1 MALREDTGP
10 VRTAVRYGRHSRP
23 KPIGG
28 RFRLPTIRFSGAA
41 VAMSTVVGI
50 SIATTWLL
58 NEQQGVGRR
67 PGMSNVGASPP
78 LPSPDGHG
86 TTSAAAVAET
96 VHTAPTAPTRST
108 HTGSAPAAASGRPS
122 AAPSGSGAPSA
133 GAPSGSP
140 SPSGSA
146 TTGATTGTSPSPQP
160 TTPRPLAPEP
170 ARPGPATPTGRPTP
184 DTPTGIEPLSGRTNV
199 ELIGPAGT
207 RHTLLLEVREPM
219 TALQVEL
226 RLLRPVVLP
235 GTAPWTSLP
244 GAVTTVSQE
253 HGTLIHRYTLPGGLD
268 IEPGT
273 YAFEV
278 LGTRLPGSGT
288 PAGSAQETWSASAF
302 VPYGRD
308 PHAVAVRGVFEWPRG
323 S

>member
-78 LPSPDGHG
+78 LPSQDGHG
-86 TTSAAAVAET
+86 TGNTTPVAET

-122 AAPSGSGAPSA
+122 AAASSGGAPSA

-146 TTGATTGTSPSPQP
+146 TTGTAAGASPSPQP
-160 TTPRPLAPEP
+160 TDARPAAPEP
-170 ARPGPATPTGRPTP
+170 ARPDPTLSTGGPSP
-184 DTPTGIEPLSGRTNV
+184 DKPVGIEPLSGRAGV

-207 RHTLLLEVREPM
+207 RHTLVLEVREPM

-226 RLLRPVVLP
+226 RLQRPAVLP

-244 GAVTTVSQE
+244 GVVTTVSQE
-253 HGTLIHRYTLPGGLD
+253 HGVLVHRYTLRPGLD
-268 IEPGT
+268 VEPGT
-273 YAFEV
+273 YTFEV
-278 LGTRLPGSGT
+278 LGTRLPDGRSAGT
-288 PAGSAQETWSASAF
+288 AQEVWSASAF

-308 PHAVAVRGVFEWPRG
+308 PRAVAVRGGFEWPRG

>member
-50 SIATTWLL
+50 SVATTWLL

-78 LPSPDGHG
+78 LPSSDGHG
-86 TTSAAAVAET
+86 SATAVPASET
-96 VHTAPTAPTRST
+96 LHTAPTAPARSS
-108 HTGSAPAAASGRPS
+108 HTGTAPAPASGRPS
-122 AAPSGSGAPSA
+122 TAPSGSATPSA

-140 SPSGSA
+140 SPSPSGSA
-146 TTGATTGTSPSPQP
+146 TTGAPP
-160 TTPRPLAPEP
+160 TARPVGPEP
-170 ARPGPATPTGRPTP
+170 VRPTP
-184 DTPTGIEPLSGRTNV
+184 TAPTGTPGPGKPTGLEPLSGRASV

-207 RHTLLLEVREPM
+207 RHTVLLEVREPM

-226 RLLRPVVLP
+226 RLMRPDVLP
-235 GTAPWTSLP
+235 GTVPSTSLP

-253 HGTLIHRYTLPGGLD
+253 HGTLVYRYTLPAGLD

-273 YAFEV
+273 YTFEV
-278 LGTRLPGSGT
+278 LGARLPGTGRPSGT
-288 PAGSAQETWSASAF
+288 SQETWTASAF
-302 VPYGRD
+302 VPLGRD